1 MSKCRKCD
9 ETDPEQ
15 FTPSYQNLCKNCRMV
30 MEFPEREADK
40 ETKKLGD
47 LANKY
52 WIPRIYFDKEE

>member
-1 MSKCRKCD
+1 
-9 ETDPEQ
+9 
-15 FTPSYQNLCKNCRMV
+15 MV
-30 MEFPEREADK
+30 MEFPEREDDK